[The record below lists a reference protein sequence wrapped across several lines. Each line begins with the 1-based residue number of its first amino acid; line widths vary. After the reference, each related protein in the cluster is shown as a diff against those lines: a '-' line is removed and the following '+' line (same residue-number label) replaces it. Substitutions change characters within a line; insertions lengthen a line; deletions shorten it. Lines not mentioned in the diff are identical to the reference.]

1 MQTDTPEHAKA
12 VVDAL
17 SIATVVGTLAQIL
30 PAMAALFSIVW
41 SVIRIWET
49 QTVKRLVRKW
59 RSKSAKKGN

>member
-17 SIATVVGTLAQIL
+17 SIATVIGTLAQIL

-41 SVIRIWET
+41 SLIRIWET
-49 QTVKRLVRKW
+49 QTVQNLVQKVRKN
-59 RSKSAKKGN
+59 GH

>member
-12 VVDAL
+12 VVDVI

-49 QTVKRLVRKW
+49 RTVQNLVQKVRKN
-59 RSKSAKKGN
+59 GH

>member
-1 MQTDTPEHAKA
+1 MQTDAPEHAKA

-17 SIATVVGTLAQIL
+17 SIATVIGTLAQIL

-49 QTVKRLVRKW
+49 KTVQNLVQKVRKN
-59 RSKSAKKGN
+59 GH

>member
-17 SIATVVGTLAQIL
+17 SIATVIGTLAQIL

-41 SVIRIWET
+41 SLIRIWET
-49 QTVKRLVRKW
+49 DTVQSLVN
-59 RSKSAKKGN
+59 RSKSND

>member
-17 SIATVVGTLAQIL
+17 SIATVVGTLAQVL

-49 QTVKRLVRKW
+49 KTVQTLVQKVRKN
-59 RSKSAKKGN
+59 GN

>member
-12 VVDAL
+12 VVDAI

-49 QTVKRLVRKW
+49 RTVQKLVQKVRKN
-59 RSKSAKKGN
+59 GH

>member
-1 MQTDTPEHAKA
+1 MQTDAHEHAKN
-12 VVDAL
+12 VVDAV
-17 SIATVVGTLAQIL
+17 SIATVIGTLAQIL

-41 SVIRIWET
+41 SVIRICET

>member
-1 MQTDTPEHAKA
+1 MQTDTQEHAKA
-12 VVDAL
+12 VVDAI

-49 QTVKRLVRKW
+49 RTVQNLVQKVRKN
-59 RSKSAKKGN
+59 GH